1 MEGLWTSIVLVIV
14 GWLLGVLSPAMIE
27 IIRRQ
32 RDYPLLQ
39 QALRADLAELRLV
52 LALNAIG
59 LKTARGLLDR
69 KLLEWQRDVLTSH
82 RGKSDMTKM
91 LETTNSMLGYSD
103 ADLSALAAFEA
114 QKKVAIGHGLKKFAA
129 PTVSAMI
136 PTLWQLPRGLQL
148 ELLEINQALSHLN
161 EEVEYAQYYFRLT
174 FENLP
179 SANHAIAKANLT
191 SSYMNIADMAT
202 RLVDKIDHVSH
213 L

>member
-1 MEGLWTSIVLVIV
+1 MEGLWTSMVLVIV

-39 QALRADLAELRLV
+39 QSLRADLAELRLL
-52 LALNAIG
+52 LALSAIG
-59 LKTARGLLDR
+59 LKTAQGLLDR
-69 KLLEWQRDVLTSH
+69 ELLEWQRDVLSSH
-82 RGKSDMTKM
+82 RGKSDMAKM
-91 LETTNSMLGYSD
+91 LERTNTMLSYSD

-114 QKKVAIGHGLKKFAA
+114 QNKVATGHGLKKFSA
-129 PTVSAMI
+129 PTISAMI
-136 PTLWQLPRGLQL
+136 PTLWQLPRGLQV

-174 FENLP
+174 FENLA

-191 SSYMNIADMAT
+191 SSYMNIAGMAT
-202 RLVDKIDHVSH
+202 RLVEKIDHVSH